1 MAEPTTVNTGL
12 IIPNTGDLPGTWGS
26 AALNP
31 DFVAIDGYFGGV
43 QTISLSTNTTLT
55 APIGFTPTP
64 SGGPTQAQ
72 NAVLKFTGA
81 LTSSVVVTLPLPGY
95 YIVSNTTT
103 GNFVT
108 VLRAAGTG
116 QIIAVDQGET
126 QHVFCDGTNVVFCNL
141 GRVGEITI
149 WAGLAAMPGWVTNC
163 TVPPYL
169 LCDGS
174 IYNFSTYPY
183 LGKRLGSAFGGNG
196 ITTFGVPDHRGR
208 VALPYDGTGA
218 RITTAG
224 SGLSGTTIGAALD
237 QQTVTLS
244 ASQIPSI
251 TSSVSVT
258 ASTANNYLVASPS
271 TGFGLTL
278 FSAQAGSQVFQAF
291 SNGASV
297 SGTTTIASSGSGTSN
312 NTGGAAHNNVQPS
325 QVTGISVIRAA

>member
-196 ITTFGVPDHRGR
+196 ITTFGVPDLRGR
-208 VALPYDGTGA
+208 VALPYDSTGV
-218 RITTAG
+218 RITAGG
-224 SGLSGTTIGAALD
+224 SGLSGTTLGAALD
-237 QQTVTLS
+237 QQTVTLNS
-244 ASQIPSI
+244 GQIPSHSHANTLTDPGHSHIVNGRTYGGFNGNAQSPVAGVQLNNGIDNSVVAQTAVTGI
-251 TSSVSVT
+251 TI
-258 ASTANNYLVASPS
+258 NNA
-271 TGFGLTL
+271 
-278 FSAQAGSQVFQAF
+278 AAG
-291 SNGASV
+291 
-297 SGTTTIASSGSGTSN
+297 
-312 NTGGAAHNNVQPS
+312 GGGAHNNVQPS
-325 QVTGISVIRAA
+325 LVTGIPVIRAA